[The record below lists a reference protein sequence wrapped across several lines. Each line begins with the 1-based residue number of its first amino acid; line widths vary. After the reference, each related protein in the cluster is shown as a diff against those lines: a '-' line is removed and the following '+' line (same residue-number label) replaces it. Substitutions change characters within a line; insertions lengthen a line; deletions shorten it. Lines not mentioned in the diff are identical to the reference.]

1 MKKVIQFSRYFLPA
15 AIFSIIISVIGL
27 IGLFHEDQGINL
39 GIDFQPGLLQEI
51 QFIPTAFQLAYQ
63 GPGNLSVS
71 VSLNQMDVII
81 TGTMSGEQSLRLNFS
96 DYQTL
101 GGLVSELRTLDN
113 LVVTPA
119 APLNTAFIRL
129 VQSAENPNLVHYL
142 PLNTV
147 PINIGDVRASLLT
160 LGNVSVQEL
169 GMPTERHF
177 MIRMEDDGSG
187 SGGRGDEVSV
197 TLERDFGSGEVV
209 VTHSAFVEARFA
221 RQLGEQAVF
230 IISGTLLLIL
240 AYCTFRFKLQ
250 YALGAI
256 IALIH
261 NGLITI
267 TFIVWSGMEF
277 NTITI
282 AALLTVLGY
291 SINDIIVVYDRL
303 KETRRIF
310 PDATFTEVLNRAITE
325 TLSRTI
331 ITTVTTMIAV
341 GSLYIFTTGSMRDFA
356 AALLVGMAT
365 GVYATI
371 FIAMGFVNLWE
382 NNAQNQAKKKL
393 GIDPIKA

>member
-1 MKKVIQFSRYFLPA
+1 MKKIITFSRYFLPA
-15 AIFSIIISVIGL
+15 AIFSLVLAVIGI

-51 QFIPTAFQLAYQ
+51 QFIPSAFQLSYQ

-71 VSLNQMDVII
+71 VSLSQMDVII
-81 TGTMSGEQSLRLNFS
+81 TGTMAGEQSLRLNFS
-96 DYQTL
+96 DYPTL
-101 GGLVSELRTLDN
+101 GGLIAELRAIEN
-113 LVVTPA
+113 LTVSNA
-119 APLNTAFIRL
+119 APLNTSFIRL
-129 VQSAENPNLVHYL
+129 VQSAENPLLIHYL
-142 PLNTV
+142 PVNTV
-147 PINIGDVRASLLT
+147 PINIADVRSSLLA

-169 GMPTERHF
+169 GNPLERHF

-187 SGGRGDEVSV
+187 SGGRGDEVSA
-197 TLERDFGSGEVV
+197 TLERDFGTGELV

-230 IISGTLLLIL
+230 IIAGTLLLIL

-310 PDATFTEVLNRAITE
+310 PDAAFTEALNRAITE

-331 ITTVTTMIAV
+331 ITTLTTMIAV
-341 GSLYIFTTGSMRDFA
+341 GSLFAFTTGSMRDFS

-371 FIAMGFVNLWE
+371 FIAMGFVNFWE
-382 NNAQNQAKKKL
+382 NRNQKLAKKKL
-393 GIDPIKA
+393 GLSPLKV